1 MSEAK
6 KAEIREKKIRVR
18 QELVS
23 VLQGL
28 GEADWETA
36 VYTDGSRWTISDLLR
51 HLVNAERGMT
61 GLINQFRQGQ
71 DPVPADFDRE
81 RYNNRIVEKAR
92 HKSPTELIAELEEN
106 EAVYLETLAALTE
119 DDWPK
124 KGRHA
129 SLRIMTIEE
138 ICHLIPDHEQAHL
151 LDIQK
156 ALNPFFPQ

>member
-1 MSEAK
+1 MSETK

-18 QELVS
+18 QELMS

-28 GEADWETA
+28 SEAEWEMA
-36 VYTDGSRWTISDLLR
+36 IYTGGGHWTISDLLR
-51 HLVNAERGMT
+51 HLVNADRGMT
-61 GLINQFRQGQ
+61 TLINQFRQGQ

-81 RYNNRIVEKAR
+81 RYNNRIVEKAKQ
-92 HKSPTELIAELEEN
+92 KSPTELMAELVEN
-106 EAVYLETLAALTE
+106 EALFLETLAALTE
-119 DDWPK
+119 SDWQK

-129 SLRIMTIEE
+129 SLHVLTIEE

-156 ALNPFFPQ
+156 ALNAFARQ

>member
-1 MSEAK
+1 MSETI

-18 QELVS
+18 QELMS

-28 GEADWETA
+28 SEAEWETA

-61 GLINQFRQGQ
+61 TLINQFLQGQ

-81 RYNNRIVEKAR
+81 RYNNRIVEKAKQ
-92 HKSPTELIAELEEN
+92 KSPTELMAELVEN
-106 EAVYLETLAALTE
+106 EALFLETLAALTE
-119 DDWPK
+119 NDWQK

-129 SLRIMTIEE
+129 SLHVLTIEE

-156 ALNPFFPQ
+156 ALNTFARQ

>member
-1 MSEAK
+1 MSELK

-18 QELVS
+18 QALLS
-23 VLQGL
+23 LLRGL
-28 GEADWETA
+28 SDEEWQTA
-36 VYTDGSRWTISDLLR
+36 VYIDDSFWSISDILR

-61 GLINQFRQGQ
+61 ELINHFIQGN

-81 RYNNRIVEKAR
+81 RYNNRIIEKTKE
-92 HKSPTELIAELEEN
+92 KSPTELLAELEKN
-106 EAVYLETLAALTE
+106 EATFLETLAAITE
-119 DDWPK
+119 NDWTK

-138 ICHLIPDHEQAHL
+138 VCHLIPDHEQAHL

-156 ALNPFFPQ
+156 ALGE